1 MKIAGVYSFNNGKEA
16 ITRQHRER
24 LDEVLQVIDAID
36 AESCKI
42 KESKEK
48 TMMGRLIYSP
58 PALNN
63 KFKEQF
69 ATRNWVNYKVI
80 AEYSKDYYVPGYI
93 PPARSGREP
102 APFRDMD
109 FVKNKLGI
117 EVQFGK
123 YSFMVY
129 NVCAKMTIFA
139 KMGVIDC
146 GIEIVPVTAQQ
157 ERRETIAK
165 HLHDAAL
172 QVQELPDG
180 YSFLYPANLFLT
192 VAEFIALEKQCC
204 PFFTFQLTVEH
215 DNGPLEFQITGRDG
229 VKEFIQEEV
238 GLSSERK

>member
-1 MKIAGVYSFNNGKEA
+1 MKIAGMYSFNNGKEA
-16 ITRQHRER
+16 ITRQHRQR
-24 LDEVLQVIDAID
+24 LDEVLQVIDAVD

-48 TMMGRLIYSP
+48 TMLGKLIYSP

-69 ATRNWVNYKVI
+69 AARSWINYKVI
-80 AEYSKDYYVPGYI
+80 AEYSKDYYVPGYN

-146 GIEIVPVTAQQ
+146 GIEIVPV
-157 ERRETIAK
+157 K
-165 HLHDAAL
+165 AL
-172 QVQELPDG
+172 
-180 YSFLYPANLFLT
+180 
-192 VAEFIALEKQCC
+192 AEEMSTGVSYFEQFVWDLEHRGVSDIDI
-204 PFFTFQLTVEH
+204 PVLILGIDT
-215 DNGPLEFQITGRDG
+215 DG
-229 VKEFIQEEV
+229 VQPKDLKI
-238 GLSSERK
+238 SETKQKYWFDEQ